1 MSTSTKPCSQDIRLE
16 EVFGAPV
23 GELYGQAAAGIAP
36 PAVSRALELRSFL
49 ALTEEQVA
57 RVRDRVHAAMAPDRD
72 MDELS
77 AAQLRM
83 DSQWMDA
90 ALSAR
95 GEYLTALGEL
105 LKTMPAPTN
114 PPRRPVAF
122 DQQRLA
128 ARLSPRPAP
137 AASPPVPATRGR

>member
-1 MSTSTKPCSQDIRLE
+1 MSASTKPSSQDTRLE

-23 GELYGQAAAGIAP
+23 GELYAQVAAGIAP
-36 PAVSRALELRSFL
+36 PAVARALELRSFL

-57 RVRDRVHAAMAPDRD
+57 RVRGRVYAAMAPDRD
-72 MDELS
+72 MNELS

-105 LKTMPAPTN
+105 LKTMPAPGV
-114 PPRRPVAF
+114 RSHRPVV

-137 AASPPVPATRGR
+137 AALPTQPATRGR

>member
-1 MSTSTKPCSQDIRLE
+1 MSASTKPSSQDIRLE

-23 GELYGQAAAGIAP
+23 GELYEQAAAGNAP
-36 PAVSRALELRSFL
+36 PSVSRALELRSFL

-57 RVRDRVHAAMAPDRD
+57 RVRDRVYAAMAPDRD
-72 MDELS
+72 MNELS
-77 AAQLRM
+77 ADQLRM

-114 PPRRPVAF
+114 PPSLPVAF
-122 DQQRLA
+122 DQSRLA

-137 AASPPVPATRGR
+137 AALPPQPATRGR